1 MGDIELN
8 EDQIYCLMD
17 LENWWNRKKSNQL
30 FQISGKAG
38 TGKALPIETPIPTPN
53 SYVRMGDL
61 AVGDYVFNRHG
72 KPVQVT
78 GVYDRGELHCY
89 NMSFDDGRHIVCS
102 LDHLWTVILQN
113 GEECVKS
120 TKDLMLS
127 GLSNKSNGKKSYNFK
142 IHVNDAVE
150 YGEKRFDIDPYI
162 VGTIL
167 GKGYCKKS
175 LSKFFSDDKIFDKD
189 LHFKGIPEIY
199 FSGSIDQRW
208 SLIQGLFDTNGFISR
223 SDNAYNITYSSS
235 NIFLLDDIRSMLFSL
250 GCVST
255 INVHERHRRKKVIE
269 TYKLCVRANPDIK
282 LNFFRLSRKKKFV
295 TKGSAHKVYKNYKYT
310 YITDIKPIHCTTKM
324 RCISVDDPE
333 GLFLAKNYIVTHN
346 TTIIKYFINRIGLD
360 LDDVLFTSF
369 SGKAVSVMARHGL
382 PAKTIHSAIYDY
394 NEVYARDENGN
405 IIMKTNN
412 KPKKTFAFT
421 LKPKLPKKYKLIVV
435 DEGSMVG
442 EKLAIDLISFGLPMI
457 ILGDLNQ
464 LPPVM
469 DRGYFL
475 KEPDYILT
483 KIMRQNENDPI
494 VWLAN
499 QILQGR
505 KLSYGVYGNSS
516 VIRKDEV
523 NEYVLKHA
531 DIIITGTNALRTRIN
546 NFFREDILKYEN
558 LDYPHI
564 GERVICKKNDWSRE
578 IDNGIFLTNGTTGFV
593 EDIDRGSYNKY
604 SMSMD
609 FRPDF
614 SKKVFSQVKF
624 NYNHMFGKSESD
636 SWALRTLN
644 TFEFAYA
651 ITAHSCLPLDTLIYT
666 EDGIQPIGKLRDYE
680 GKIYNGEYFEKP
692 SQYIDNGYDTIQDI
706 VLSNNSVYSVTN
718 EHNCVVIT
726 KNGLTLKKGKKIR
739 PGDYLLL
746 RKGEMLYK
754 EIRHYKFDNSD
765 IYKSLDVRTS
775 IYNLPDEIDEKL
787 ATIIGLMCADG
798 TVIGNG
804 KGIRYVK
811 SDLDCVT
818 VFKTYIKDIFGYN
831 SEIIKLSRENTYSY
845 EVASNIIGRFFY
857 KIKGLRPN
865 NKYVPK
871 CILQSDIK
879 IQCAFLRGL
888 FEDGYVHN
896 KNGKYDMIAYTFKND
911 KMKNQ
916 LQVMLS
922 NLGIKPVFGKRNKIT
937 QNGNK
942 SILNEL
948 YIFKHGG
955 LIYRKYIGFINKE
968 KQRRLGTIDNN
979 YEVEYNT
986 VLGQIIIDNWKG
998 TRYCPQIAN
1007 IKLNHTLTSYTWN
1020 NLKKF
1025 IDKYDGLENNT
1036 IHFIDGIIDKYYI
1049 LEVKSKSKR
1058 FDKTVCFEMPETHMF
1073 LQNGMLG
1080 GNSQGSQWD
1089 SVIFMAENFFRSEE
1103 DRKRFMY
1110 TGITRAVSQ
1119 VIIVQ

>member
-1 MGDIELN
+1 M
-8 EDQIYCLMD
+8 
-17 LENWWNRKKSNQL
+17 K
-30 FQISGKAG
+30 
-38 TGKALPIETPIPTPN
+38 
-53 SYVRMGDL
+53 
-61 AVGDYVFNRHG
+61 
-72 KPVQVT
+72 
-78 GVYDRGELHCY
+78 
-89 NMSFDDGRHIVCS
+89 
-102 LDHLWTVILQN
+102 
-113 GEECVKS
+113 
-120 TKDLMLS
+120 
-127 GLSNKSNGKKSYNFK
+127 
-142 IHVNDAVE
+142 
-150 YGEKRFDIDPYI
+150 
-162 VGTIL
+162 
-167 GKGYCKKS
+167 
-175 LSKFFSDDKIFDKD
+175 
-189 LHFKGIPEIY
+189 
-199 FSGSIDQRW
+199 
-208 SLIQGLFDTNGFISR
+208 
-223 SDNAYNITYSSS
+223 
-235 NIFLLDDIRSMLFSL
+235 
-250 GCVST
+250 
-255 INVHERHRRKKVIE
+255 
-269 TYKLCVRANPDIK
+269 
-282 LNFFRLSRKKKFV
+282 
-295 TKGSAHKVYKNYKYT
+295 
-310 YITDIKPIHCTTKM
+310 
-324 RCISVDDPE
+324 
-333 GLFLAKNYIVTHN
+333 
-346 TTIIKYFINRIGLD
+346 TTIIKYFIERIGLSFEE
-360 LDDVLFTSF
+360 VLFTSF
-369 SGKAVSVMARHGL
+369 SGKAVSQMARNGL
-382 PAKTIHSAIYDY
+382 PARTIHSSIYDY
-394 NEVYARDENGN
+394 VETYARDENGAL
-405 IIMKTNN
+405 IIKSNG
-412 KPKKTFAFT
+412 KVKKTFQFV
-421 LKPKLPKKYKLIVV
+421 LKDHLNKNIKLIVV

-442 EKLAIDLISFGLPMI
+442 EKLAVDLLSFGLPTVC
-457 ILGDLNQ
+457 LGDLNQ

-469 DRGYFL
+469 DRSYFL
-475 KEPDYILT
+475 RDPDCILT
-483 KIMRQNENDPI
+483 KIMRQKENDPI
-494 VWLAN
+494 IWLSQ
-499 QILQGR
+499 QILQGKDLR
-505 KLSYGVYGNSS
+505 YGVYGNSS
-516 VIRKDEV
+516 VVPKSDV
-523 NEYVLKHA
+523 NEFMLNHA
-531 DIIITGTNALRTRIN
+531 DIIITGTNNLRNSIN
-546 NFFREDILKYEN
+546 ILFREQIKNFQN

-564 GERVICKKNDWSRE
+564 GEKVICKKNDWSRE
-578 IDNGIFLTNGTTGFV
+578 IDNGIYLTNGTTGFV
-593 EDIDRGSYNKY
+593 EDVDRSSYNKY
-604 SMSMD
+604 SMVMD

-614 SKKVFSQVKF
+614 SKKIFTKVKF
-624 NYNHMFGKSESD
+624 DYNHLFGKPIEKD
-636 SWALRTLN
+636 IFALKLLN
-644 TFEFAYA
+644 LFEFAYA
-651 ITAHSCLPLDTLIYT
+651 ITVHSCLPLDTLIYT
-666 EDGIQPIGKLRDYE
+666 EDGIQPIGKLQDYE

-765 IYKSLDVRTS
+765 IYKSLDVRVS

-798 TVIGNG
+798 TIIGNG

-831 SEIIKLSRENTYSY
+831 SEIIKLSRENAYSY

-896 KNGKYDMIAYTFKND
+896 KNGEYDMIAYTFKND
-911 KMKNQ
+911 RMKNQ

-968 KQRRLGTIDNN
+968 KQRRLGTIDND

-998 TRYCPQIAN
+998 TRYCPQITN
-1007 IKLNHTLTSYTWN
+1007 IKLNYTLTPYTWN

-1025 IDKYDGLENNT
+1025 IDKYGGLENNI
-1036 IHFIDGIIDKYYI
+1036 IHFIDEIIDKYYI

-1089 SVIFMAENFFRSEE
+1089 SVIFMAENFFRSGE